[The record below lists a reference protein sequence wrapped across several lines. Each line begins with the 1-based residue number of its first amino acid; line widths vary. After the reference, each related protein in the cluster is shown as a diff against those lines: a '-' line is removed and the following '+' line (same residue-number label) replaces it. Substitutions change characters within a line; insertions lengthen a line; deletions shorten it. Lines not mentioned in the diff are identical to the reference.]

1 MIAADIMKAI
11 LAGLT
16 AWVIEFSIVLTFL
29 CIIKRE
35 EKKVYRSRDE

>member
-1 MIAADIMKAI
+1 MKPI

-16 AWVIEFSIVLTFL
+16 AWIIEFSIVLTFL

-35 EKKVYRSRDE
+35 EKKVYRRRNG